1 MSIYSTGEL
10 AALFSITTRT
20 IQYYDKK
27 GILKPSY
34 VKDNNYRVYTEKE
47 VKKLQIVI
55 TLRNMQFNL
64 KDINK
69 LINSDGD
76 LKSIY
81 LLLDQ
86 KIEGDEQ
93 RIKEDQQNLNN
104 MKRVKSM
111 ISETSNSPIQKLLDI
126 EDVMNKNENISK
138 LYRKLF
144 LVGGLGTLVQLIGIS
159 ISFAIKSY
167 LPFLISFVVAIIC
180 AMTMTNKYFNSVL
193 YMCPNFHFKFKP
205 KKLKWMLA
213 AHTPKTRKLKC
224 PNCKEKYHCIE
235 TLKEVEKS
243 S

>member
-55 TLRNMQFNL
+55 ALRNMQFNL

-69 LINSDGD
+69 LINSDED
-76 LKSIY
+76 LRSIY
-81 LLLDQ
+81 LLLNQ
-86 KIEGDEQ
+86 KIEDDEQ
-93 RIKEDQQNLNN
+93 RIKEDQQRLNN
-104 MKRVKSM
+104 LKRVKSM

-167 LPFLISFVVAIIC
+167 LP
-180 AMTMTNKYFNSVL
+180 
-193 YMCPNFHFKFKP
+193 
-205 KKLKWMLA
+205 
-213 AHTPKTRKLKC
+213 
-224 PNCKEKYHCIE
+224 
-235 TLKEVEKS
+235 
-243 S
+243 

>member
-86 KIEGDEQ
+86 K
-93 RIKEDQQNLNN
+93 R
-104 MKRVKSM
+104 
-111 ISETSNSPIQKLLDI
+111 
-126 EDVMNKNENISK
+126 
-138 LYRKLF
+138 
-144 LVGGLGTLVQLIGIS
+144 
-159 ISFAIKSY
+159 
-167 LPFLISFVVAIIC
+167 
-180 AMTMTNKYFNSVL
+180 
-193 YMCPNFHFKFKP
+193 
-205 KKLKWMLA
+205 
-213 AHTPKTRKLKC
+213 
-224 PNCKEKYHCIE
+224 
-235 TLKEVEKS
+235 
-243 S
+243 

>member
-1 MSIYSTGEL
+1 
-10 AALFSITTRT
+10 
-20 IQYYDKK
+20 
-27 GILKPSY
+27 
-34 VKDNNYRVYTEKE
+34 
-47 VKKLQIVI
+47 
-55 TLRNMQFNL
+55 
-64 KDINK
+64 NK